1 MPSNPFKMSPANGAL
16 SRLYLFY
23 SVPLSVWLR
32 VWLGS
37 WEIGPPTMEF
47 VRLRFSHRPLI
58 HFRRHL
64 GNRTFKSELTAVI
77 AVFVRNFAN
86 CSRVLMT
93 KNSSARS
100 RKSRSSMIWNDGFS
114 VNQRQLSTN
123 WRLTLTVAPYY
134 CPSGSSSVNLAG
146 ICPPLFIATLALN
159 VFAVFVLFPLADEP
173 FHRFPE

>member
-1 MPSNPFKMSPANGAL
+1 MGFFNEIDALKDHALEPFQNEPGKRRFVQIVFVLLCAAVGVVVAA
-16 SRLYLFY
+16 
-23 SVPLSVWLR
+23 

-47 VRLRFSHRPLI
+47 VRLCPSYRPLI

-64 GNRTFKSELTAVI
+64 GNGTFKSELTAVI

-114 VNQRQLSTN
+114 VKQRQLSTN

-134 CPSGSSSVNLAG
+134 WP
-146 ICPPLFIATLALN
+146 
-159 VFAVFVLFPLADEP
+159 
-173 FHRFPE
+173 